1 MSDSDATPTP
11 PASNPEVGADASLP
25 ATTEPT
31 KAQPAKPRGLDLSD
45 LKIMPAW
52 VANFGKEDS
61 PAIREYRDD
70 SDSSQ
75 RPRRG
80 DRDSRPRSRFP
91 DDRRGPPRGD
101 KPSFGRP
108 AGGAPCSRPD
118 QGSSGPPRRDRRDD
132 SGPRRGRDRDR
143 DRRDAPQREWV
154 ETPKDITVSVHP
166 DDKSLDALAAH
177 VRSTGHAFSLFDIAR
192 LVLAGGERF
201 GVRFLCAENRTQP
214 LYLVRADG
222 SLFLSRDEALQH
234 ILRSAALDTYYRA
247 EEFEM
252 EEPKGNFPSVA
263 ICGFS
268 GEVLG
273 PASHHSFQTS
283 LIRLHRE
290 RFSNMSLEDYKR
302 RVRNESDPELI
313 QKWKDNQRKGL
324 RWHPITPGSTPPA
337 AAPTPA
343 PEPAPIPEPVAETE
357 QNPEPPTDVTT
368 EAEPAAPAPTPVADG
383 PPALQS
389 RLEVEAHFRRHH
401 ADTAVK
407 ELRDVTV
414 PGNIDKRK
422 LSPGLFIMLR
432 QSVDAARKH
441 LFEMSQKLSAGF
453 DRRGIKT
460 FKRRSGKMFVSRV
473 RPRAI
478 DAQTVFAER
487 VTAIVDLLK
496 HAPGGLQLGDMLK
509 TLVIDQAQTS
519 ETATEPTA
527 TADSVETSTQP
538 AAEAAAAVSENETA
552 VIPPES
558 PAATA
563 STTPL
568 TDEQLAALK
577 DVRWLVN
584 EGYLIEYS
592 DGLVTLGVQ
601 GETPAPKRAPAPSPA
616 PKTSKPIAEAATAV
630 EPLTEAPPEAE
641 STDEAPT
648 EAPPAAEITDEAP
661 TEAAPEAA
669 PEAEPQ
675 SADIPDEPAAEP
687 APPEPT
693 PAEASTED
701 LPPTA
706 SDSQ

>member
-11 PASNPEVGADASLP
+11 PASSPEVGADASLP
-25 ATTEPT
+25 ATPEPT

-70 SDSSQ
+70 SDPSQ

-108 AGGAPCSRPD
+108 AGGAPGSRPD
-118 QGSSGPPRRDRRDD
+118 QSSSGPPRRDRCDHRDD
-132 SGPRRGRDRDR
+132 SGPRRGRDR

-234 ILRSAALDTYYRA
+234 ILRSAALDTYYRP

-302 RVRNESDPELI
+302 RVRNETDPELI

-343 PEPAPIPEPVAETE
+343 PEPAPTPEPVAETE

-478 DAQTVFAER
+478 DAQTVFAAR
-487 VTAIVDLLK
+487 VTTIVDLLK
-496 HAPGGLQLGDMLK
+496 HAPGGLQLSDLLK
-509 TLVIDQAQTS
+509 TLVIDQAQPS
-519 ETATEPTA
+519 EAASEPTA
-527 TADSVETSTQP
+527 TAESVETSTQP
-538 AAEAAAAVSENETA
+538 EAASLASENETA
-552 VIPPES
+552 AIPSE
-558 PAATA
+558 PAAT
-563 STTPL
+563 TTGTAPL
-568 TDEQLAALK
+568 TDQQLAALK

-601 GETPAPKRAPAPSPA
+601 GETPATKRAPTPSRVPQ
-616 PKTSKPIAEAATAV
+616 TSEPIAETAAAV
-630 EPLTEAPPEAE
+630 EPPNEAPPATAI
-641 STDEAPT
+641 TDETPTEAAPVAEITDETPT
-648 EAPPAAEITDEAP
+648 EAPPTAE
-661 TEAAPEAA
+661 TE
-669 PEAEPQ
+669 
-675 SADIPDEPAAEP
+675 SADAPDDSTSEPA
-687 APPEPT
+687 
-693 PAEASTED
+693 PAEASAEN
-701 LPPTA
+701 LPPTTP
-706 SDSQ
+706 DSM